1 MLRLQLDDVERCVS
15 NCYRDRFN
23 AFNFVA
29 AIITSLTFP
38 CWTPPIFAQYR
49 SVAKQLVRVGRGGD
63 QIRGTPHLL
72 CVLWPQAG
80 RSQ

>member
-29 AIITSLTFP
+29 AIITSL
-38 CWTPPIFAQYR
+38 Q
-49 SVAKQLVRVGRGGD
+49 
-63 QIRGTPHLL
+63 
-72 CVLWPQAG
+72 
-80 RSQ
+80 